1 MTIKIYKMDNQQ
13 QNEVIKIIWE
23 GKTISKGH

>member
-23 GKTISKGH
+23 GKTISKEH

>member
-1 MTIKIYKMDNQQ
+1 MTTKIYKMGNQQ

-23 GKTISKGH
+23 GKTISKEH

>member
-13 QNEVIKIIWE
+13 QNEVIKIIWG
-23 GKTISKGH
+23 GKTISKEH